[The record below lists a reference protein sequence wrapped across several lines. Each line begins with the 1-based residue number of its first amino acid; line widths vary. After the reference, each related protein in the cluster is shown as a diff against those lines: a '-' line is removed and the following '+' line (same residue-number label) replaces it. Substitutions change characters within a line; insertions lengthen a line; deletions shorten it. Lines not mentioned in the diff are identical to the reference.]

1 MLSLVIQRTLEKI
14 DIYVIYSY
22 MQDIYIVY
30 KEMVLEIRKVW
41 LRKDKKQSGNSS
53 LDVVFRNEYLAMK

>member
-30 KEMVLEIRKVW
+30 KEMVLEIQKVW

-53 LDVVFRNEYLAMK
+53 LVFVFRNEYLAMK